1 VVRENNEMESF
12 STMQVCIEHE
22 PIEIERKRKSG
33 NLLGFCVCKDLGM
46 DCSFEATGTT
56 EIEVMRKFIDHA
68 GSAHNMEL
76 LTADVIYRI
85 QKAIKK

>member
-1 VVRENNEMESF
+1 MA
-12 STMQVCIEHE
+12 
-22 PIEIERKRKSG
+22 
-33 NLLGFCVCKDLGM
+33 FCVCKDLGM

-85 QKAIKK
+85 QKMIKK